1 MCVSLQGLVPDGRAG
16 ALEEAR
22 FALVEDLLQPRR
34 LDGAEEGV
42 EVGRVE
48 VLPHDDLLQL
58 CAYARGKRVDKDS
71 ECDFGERSHTHT
83 HSKGKWR
90 VCVCDTLRPG
100 RDGLPRCR
108 FIVGRVVTVLVHP
121 IIVSAVNHQR
131 LVAALWSNFVRLR
144 RLLRQR

>member
-1 MCVSLQGLVPDGRAG
+1 MCVCVSLHWLVPDGGAG

-58 CAYARGKRVDKDS
+58 LAYAPGKESIKTL
-71 ECDFGERSHTHT
+71 EFHLGERSQTNT
-83 HSKGKWR
+83 
-90 VCVCDTLRPG
+90 
-100 RDGLPRCR
+100 
-108 FIVGRVVTVLVHP
+108 
-121 IIVSAVNHQR
+121 Q
-131 LVAALWSNFVRLR
+131 
-144 RLLRQR
+144 